1 MRWCTKIDKYQVY
14 SYCIPIQLYALAEYS
29 SALVKI
35 AELLQ
40 STSTAVE
47 QKSTSRAGGKAGSRR
62 QCTSW
67 GWPSLGQPCHG
78 SLSSSPTNWKWLHT
92 WINTS
97 TVQIQWAP
105 IFQYYAE
112 KKLFG
117 SAEIS
122 AKMETIKTSMQTH
135 LMTWNCCKSIV
146 LIKSI
151 NENTSKPWKH
161 LQRANGSL
169 SSAWWNQPQ
178 IQLLPANTAAK
189 DTALFISHEKRSW
202 EVW

>member
-1 MRWCTKIDKYQVY
+1 MYFFQYGVIFNIENATFLPIFACFGQFWIFCREIYAHLTYFLQAFILVWWCTKIDKYQVY
-14 SYCIPIQLYALAEYS
+14 LYCIPIQLYALAEYS

-97 TVQIQWAP
+97 NRL
-105 IFQYYAE
+105 
-112 KKLFG
+112 KG
-117 SAEIS
+117 
-122 AKMETIKTSMQTH
+122 
-135 LMTWNCCKSIV
+135 
-146 LIKSI
+146 
-151 NENTSKPWKH
+151 
-161 LQRANGSL
+161 NG
-169 SSAWWNQPQ
+169 PC
-178 IQLLPANTAAK
+178 
-189 DTALFISHEKRSW
+189 
-202 EVW
+202 